1 MPFGSEGVRYIKIAK
16 VDKNGIDQTNSLQ
29 SLTELIIPYSSGAIT
44 YNILSITEHP
54 TNFVYYVEN
63 PNIEWADRADIEYDF
78 TGSIDSSKLYYSEK
92 PTTKS
97 TTLIPLTA
105 SFGERSNFWDT
116 SIGYYKQSTY
126 PQKDVTIRISGSFS
140 VLAGGDNVIVG
151 IYKLESDNTITQ
163 LLPIS
168 SHPAPSTPSI
178 DASFTITSS
187 LPGDIY
193 AFGINGANDNSI
205 FTTCSLNN
213 LTFFLTSSAP
223 TGPTIETIPEPYFSQ
238 DFSRALDCQPTL
250 NNILTDRKSN
260 KYQDVDYSTGLL
272 SPTNFDLIISGS
284 ALKAEVQDSN
294 YTLARHTRPRYEG
307 SRSTSQYLNKWTKG
321 DDNTYGKSPTIE
333 STKIYVAY
341 CDSIGGW
348 PPERMN
354 SSTAFVK
361 YLIKNDG
368 SIVIPNTTE
377 NSLGTNQ
384 FNFVS
389 GERVEIHSTVANTGN
404 ITPYRN
410 IIRGGTRIE
419 PILYTQVGHSPA
431 AWSQSLTLTTD
442 FITDQLA
449 VADYQATS
457 TTSASLGVV
466 PDGVYGGLDFN
477 NPVYL
482 GGAASWSTNG
492 YDVVSGV
499 ILENITLNINVS
511 MEIYVRAQAIGAQ
524 NHDIVIRLIKLS
536 GGIETILGTDVV
548 KIPSSNN
555 LYNTSPSKAGDIS
568 INTTINPQDILE
580 NDRFF
585 IRGNHIT
592 STYGIPADGDI
603 YYTNSEFKITQSPSP
618 TNVAVTSS
626 GVNTIW
632 GYPDNTQLHAI
643 TASSPI
649 LSNFYDSG
657 YTQVNDPI
665 SGFNNISLPWSLE
678 VGDEFRFEGKEEN
691 TFMVSKVYSI
701 VEYDSDRVSPTG
713 SLEVQFSSNLPSA
726 SIDLD
731 HFLIRR
737 YVDDASSILIEGFK
751 PDGSTGPYI
760 IKPEYS
766 DEKLNKGIDSFIE
779 DLTER
784 GLI

>member
-29 SLTELIIPYSSGAIT
+29 SLTELIIPYSSGTIT

-63 PNIEWADRADIEYDF
+63 PNIEWADRADIEYNF
-78 TGSIDSSKLYYSEK
+78 TGTLDTSTIHKFSKGLTPIGIVSGSGDIYDFYSLPNQSYNFNTYAQKDLYFLASGSAFIYSA
-92 PTTKS
+92 PTTIALMKANQGILSPSTINTLATQQFLLNGGPQDFNIEFNLSSSQPGDRYYISIKS
-97 TTLIPLTA
+97 GGSA
-105 SFGERSNFWDT
+105 SFDPSLTFASNPTF
-116 SIGYYKQSTY
+116 
-126 PQKDVTIRISGSFS
+126 
-140 VLAGGDNVIVG
+140 L
-151 IYKLESDNTITQ
+151 
-163 LLPIS
+163 
-168 SHPAPSTPSI
+168 
-178 DASFTITSS
+178 ITSS
-187 LPGDIY
+187 I
-193 AFGINGANDNSI
+193 
-205 FTTCSLNN
+205 
-213 LTFFLTSSAP
+213 SS
-223 TGPTIETIPEPYFSQ
+223 GPTIETIPEPYFSQ

-260 KYQDVDYSTGLL
+260 KYQDIDYSTGLL

-449 VADYQATS
+449 VADYQATAAP
-457 TTSASLGVV
+457 SASLGVV
-466 PDGVYGGLDFN
+466 PDGVYSGLDFN

-499 ILENITLNINVS
+499 ISENITLNINVS

-592 STYGIPADGDI
+592 STYGTPADGDI
-603 YYTNSEFKITQSPSP
+603 YYTNSEFKITQSPPP

-626 GVNTIW
+626 GENTIW

-649 LSNFYDSG
+649 LSNFYDSD